1 MKQFDDAT
9 LRQIESA
16 HPKRSTW
23 LSANAGS
30 GKTRVLTDR
39 VARLFLEGVDPQHIL
54 CLTYTKAAASEM
66 ENRLFRRLG
75 NWAML
80 DNAAL
85 SDALRQLGADIDLS
99 DRKLERARTLFARAV
114 ETPGG
119 LKIQTI
125 HSFCSSLL
133 RRFPL
138 EAGVNPQFTE
148 IDERAAELLRG
159 DIVDQMADGL
169 DAALVADVAR
179 LCGVSD
185 FPALTD
191 RIVRMRDGFA
201 QPIDHGKALE
211 LFGQT
216 AALTKETILT
226 EVVPP
231 GTGTL
236 LLDLIQAL
244 RSGSS
249 TDVRESRKLADIG
262 DLDLAALAILETVFL
277 TGSGANQPFSAKIG
291 KFPTKGT
298 RARLTEQMPLIED
311 LMRRIEGARDRRL
324 ALLATEKTLA
334 LHEFGRAFLKR
345 YEQAKAQRGWLDFD
359 DLIGQAQALLTET
372 EAADWVR
379 FKIDGSIDHIL
390 VDEAQDTSPAQWR
403 VIEKLAEEFGSG
415 VGSKPGMTRTL
426 FVVGDK
432 KQSIYSFQ
440 GADPGEFDRMQRDLS
455 NRFRSAGQDV
465 KELTLDYSFRS
476 SPAILSLVDAVFDG
490 NGNARFDIPTHHIAF
505 NANMPGRVD
514 WWPVLPKQEEDDDG
528 DWDDPVDRR
537 SPKHHDSLLAEHIAQ
552 EIERIVDTEQLPLGD
567 GRARRVRYGDFLIL
581 VRRRRGLFSE
591 IIRACKA
598 RNLPIAGTDR
608 LRVDAEI
615 AVKDIA
621 ALLSFLDT
629 PQDNLSLATAL
640 RSPLFGWSE
649 RDLFQLAHY
658 RQTDDLWPALFAKAE
673 TYPETVA
680 VLRDLRE
687 KVDYLRPYEL
697 IERLLTR
704 HDRRRMLLGRLG
716 QEAEDGIDA
725 LLAQAVTYER
735 NAVPS
740 LTGFLSWLETDDL
753 EIKRQIDSAT
763 DQIRVMTVH
772 GAKGLEAPIVILP
785 DCAERRETV
794 RDEVITLD
802 AKPIWKPAKDEMPSV
817 VTERVEAIRNSQEE
831 ENLRLLYV
839 ALTRAEKWLIVTA
852 AGTLAKDG
860 KDWHHIVGDGL
871 GRVGAKPFIS
881 PTGEGLRHEF
891 SDWSGHLASLPRQVS
906 QDETQLDPLF
916 SKYAEKPIRE
926 QVLNPSDLGGTKAL
940 PGEGLE
946 SGDAKSYGTLVHG
959 LLETLPFVS
968 SDHWQAAYDR
978 IAGTD
983 KLADNLK
990 AEAFEEAKRT
1000 LLAPEYG
1007 FLFAKGTLSEA
1018 PIVAELNGTRLR
1030 GTIDKLV
1037 IGDDQI
1043 LAIDFKTNRV
1053 VPSDPKDTPDGIL
1066 RQLGAYTLA
1075 LTQIYPKRSITTAI
1089 LWTAEPKLV
1098 RYPNDMVTSALDGAP
1113 YLDVVQNH
1121 S

>member
-16 HPKRSTW
+16 HPNRSTW

-80 DNAAL
+80 DDAAL

-99 DRKLERARTLFARAV
+99 GRKLERARTLFARAV

-125 HSFCSSLL
+125 HSFCAALL

-159 DIVDQMADGL
+159 EIVDQMAEGS
-169 DAALVADVAR
+169 DAALVTNVAR
-179 LCGVSD
+179 SCGVSD

-191 RIVRMRDGFA
+191 KIVRMRDGFA
-201 QPIDHGKALE
+201 QPLDGAKALE
-211 LFGQT
+211 LFGQPAT
-216 AALTKETILT
+216 LTKDAILGQVFAPNT
-226 EVVPP
+226 RALLN
-231 GTGTL
+231 TL
-236 LLDLIQAL
+236 VEAL
-244 RSGSS
+244 KSGSS
-249 TDVRESRKLADIG
+249 TDVRAAGRLATIG
-262 DLDLAALAILETVFL
+262 ELDLGALAILETVLL
-277 TGSGANQPFSAKIG
+277 TGSGANDPFSAKIG
-291 KFPTKGT
+291 SFPTKGT
-298 RARLTEQMPLIED
+298 REKIAALMPEVED
-311 LMRRIEGARDRRL
+311 LMRGVEGARDQRL
-324 ALLATEKTLA
+324 ALLAAERTVA
-334 LHEFGRAFLKR
+334 LHQFGRAFLQR
-345 YEQAKAQRGWLDFD
+345 YEQAKAQLGWLDFD
-359 DLIGQAQALLTET
+359 DLISRTQALLTET

-415 VGSKPGMTRTL
+415 EGSKPGVTRTL

-440 GADPGEFDRMQRDLS
+440 GADPREFDRMQRDLS
-455 NRFRSAGQDV
+455 ERFRCAGQDV

-476 SPAILSLVDAVFDG
+476 SKAILSLVDAVFDG
-490 NGNARFDIPTHHIAF
+490 SGNARFDIPTHHVAF
-505 NANMPGRVD
+505 NTDMPGRVD
-514 WWPVLPKQEEDDDG
+514 WWPVLPKQDDEDDG
-528 DWDDPVDRR
+528 DWEDPVDRR

-552 EIERIVDTEQLPLGD
+552 QIEHIVETEQLPLGQ
-567 GRARRVRYGDFLIL
+567 GRARPVRYGDFLIL

-591 IIRACKA
+591 IIRACKT

-608 LRVDAEI
+608 LRVGAET

-621 ALLSFLDT
+621 ALLAFLDT
-629 PQDNLSLATAL
+629 PQDSLSLATAL
-640 RSPLFGWSE
+640 RSPMFGWTE

-704 HDRRRMLLGRLG
+704 HDRRRMLLARLG

-817 VTERVEAIRNSQEE
+817 VTRRVEAIRNSQEE

-839 ALTRAEKWLIVTA
+839 ALTRAEKWLIVAA

-860 KDWHHIVGDGL
+860 KDWHQIVGDGL
-871 GRVGAKPFIS
+871 GRVDARSFVS

-891 SDWSGHLASLPRQVS
+891 GDWSGHLPSSPEQAGAEEAP
-906 QDETQLDPLF
+906 LDPLF
-916 SKYAEKPIRE
+916 SKDAEKPMRKL
-926 QVLNPSDLGGTKAL
+926 VLNPSDLGGAKAL

-946 SGDAKSYGTLVHG
+946 SDDAKSYGTLVHS

-968 SDHWQAAYDR
+968 SGNWQAACDR
-978 IAGTD
+978 IAGTR

-1000 LLAPEYG
+1000 LLAPEFG

-1037 IGDDQI
+1037 VGDDEI
-1043 LAIDFKTNRV
+1043 LAVDFKTNRV
-1053 VPSDPKDTPDGIL
+1053 VPGDPKDTPDGIVK
-1066 RQLGAYTLA
+1066 QLGAYAHALA
-1075 LTQIYPKRSITTAI
+1075 QIYPERIITTAI
-1089 LWTAEPKLV
+1089 LWTAKPKIV

-1113 YLDVVQNH
+1113 YLDAVQNH